1 MKQYQNTSGGTRV
14 HRFLRSVG
22 FSQITKRT
30 QMRSIILDVVRN
42 YDDKKTVN
50 HREEGTF
57 AEFTKYY
64 GNDCGI
70 KVCGQYDEENKFH
83 ADYYF
88 PFFQGT
94 GITSREPVVIEQHA
108 DKDSF
113 AGACDDLRI
122 GVTLIFYLQNAADY
136 MLENRKTEVLTNT
149 PSLTLSGLASEG
161 KILLPI
167 QKDKEAVIVEKE
179 TAKNR
184 SNLLA
189 AARNG
194 DEEAMENLTMEDM
207 DLYSMISQRIVKED
221 VFSIVDSYFMPYGM
235 ECDQYNVLGE
245 IQDYSYFRNS
255 MTGEEL
261 CQLTLESNDMQYD
274 VCINSA
280 DLLGEPEIGR
290 RFKGIVWLQGQLQ
303 Y

>member
-1 MKQYQNTSGGTRV
+1 M

-57 AEFTKYY
+57 AEFSKYY

-136 MLENRKTEVLTNT
+136 MLESRKTEILSNT

-167 QKDKEAVIVEKE
+167 QKDKEAVIVEDNTEPKK
-179 TAKNR
+179 TTHYASNNKNKKDEKVHITR
-184 SNLLA
+184 ISASN
-189 AARNG
+189 
-194 DEEAMENLTMEDM
+194 
-207 DLYSMISQRIVKED
+207 KKK
-221 VFSIVDSYFMPYGM
+221 
-235 ECDQYNVLGE
+235 
-245 IQDYSYFRNS
+245 
-255 MTGEEL
+255 
-261 CQLTLESNDMQYD
+261 
-274 VCINSA
+274 
-280 DLLGEPEIGR
+280 R
-290 RFKGIVWLQGQLQ
+290 R
-303 Y
+303 